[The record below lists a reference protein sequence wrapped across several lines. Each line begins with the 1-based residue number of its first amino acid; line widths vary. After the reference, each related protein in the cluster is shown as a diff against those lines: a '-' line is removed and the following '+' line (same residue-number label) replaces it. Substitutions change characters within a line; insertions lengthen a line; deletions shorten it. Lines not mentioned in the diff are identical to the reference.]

1 VGWTHDSATDLGV
14 QGRQLEEMGRRGG
27 PDNQVGGR
35 VPQRLLTPRVA
46 DLRDRRVVRQDAVF
60 GKGERDESTVP
71 SPLSLL
77 QFRSPRRERERL
89 TFPTRA
95 TLAER
100 RDDRHRVVAHA
111 QQIKLGQP
119 DAAETSH
126 GRAEQ
131 PAVRVEEELPERVP
145 VRVESAVDQER
156 LERGRVDGRR
166 QVG

>member
-1 VGWTHDSATDLGV
+1 MRS
-14 QGRQLEEMGRRGG
+14 LEKAREM
-27 PDNQVGGR
+27 
-35 VPQRLLTPRVA
+35 
-46 DLRDRRVVRQDAVF
+46 
-60 GKGERDESTVP
+60 
-71 SPLSLL
+71 SPLCPRLSL
-77 QFRSPRRERERL
+77 SCSSVHPDERERL